1 MESNSYTT
9 SSRSASAYKAL
20 KYRTGMTDHHISHLL
35 RERSRSAL
43 TRYLGFAA
51 LSAVLA
57 IAGGL
62 AVWASPQAGALTAV
76 VYVAGLLMAMICG
89 TLMMACLFQSLGT
102 RNRNAYYQ
110 DGEIPATPEDIVRLH
125 HLAQADAALKPIVA
139 SWIGAQQLIRQ
150 RDVDL
155 VDDYIES
162 RDSDRQRAAM
172 AAVVDIEN
180 AREPAVQPV
189 GSIEL
194 QAA

>member
-9 SSRSASAYKAL
+9 SSRSAGAYKAL

-62 AVWASPQAGALTAV
+62 AVWASPQAGALTTV
-76 VYVAGLLMAMICG
+76 VYVAGLLVTMICG

-102 RNRNAYYQ
+102 RNKNAYYQ
-110 DGEIPATPEDIVRLH
+110 DGEMPATPEDIVRLH
-125 HLAQADAALKPIVA
+125 QLGQDDPALKPII
-139 SWIGAQQLIRQ
+139 SGWINAPQLIRR

-155 VDDYIES
+155 VDDYVDA
-162 RDSDRQRAAM
+162 RGSDRERAAM
-172 AAVVDIEN
+172 AAVFDLDPTRNE
-180 AREPAVQPV
+180 AVQPV